1 MQRTT
6 KSVLSVISLLM
17 TVYMLIITIKD
28 ISDLYVTDFS
38 LTLLWL
44 ITILIFVQIVLF
56 LWKNNWI
63 ITAGIGIIAFILGV
77 ILVVNSTLGFTIVLI
92 NLIISVLLCV
102 YSLYN

>member
-1 MQRTT
+1 MQKTT
-6 KSVLSVISLLM
+6 KGVLAAISLLM

-44 ITILIFVQIVLF
+44 ITILTFVEIILF
-56 LWKNNWI
+56 FWKNNWM
-63 ITAGIGIIAFILGV
+63 ITAVIGIIVFILGI
-77 ILVVNSTLGFTIVLI
+77 ILFANGTLGFTVILI
-92 NLIISVLLCV
+92 NLIISVLLSV

>member
-1 MQRTT
+1 MQKTT
-6 KSVLSVISLLM
+6 KSVLATISLLM
-17 TVYMLIITIKD
+17 TIYMLIITIKD

-44 ITILIFVQIVLF
+44 ITILTLIEIILF
-56 LWKNNWI
+56 FWKNNWMI
-63 ITAGIGIIAFILGV
+63 NTVIGIIVFILGI
-77 ILVVNSTLGFTIVLI
+77 ILVANGILGFAIILI

>member
-1 MQRTT
+1 MQKTT
-6 KSVLSVISLLM
+6 KGVLAAISLLM

-44 ITILIFVQIVLF
+44 ITILTFVEIILF
-56 LWKNNWI
+56 FWKNNWM
-63 ITAGIGIIAFILGV
+63 ITAVIGIIVFILGI
-77 ILVVNSTLGFTIVLI
+77 ILVANGTLGFTIILI
-92 NLIISVLLCV
+92 NLIISVLLSV

>member
-1 MQRTT
+1 MQKTT
-6 KSVLSVISLLM
+6 KGVLSAISLLM

-44 ITILIFVQIVLF
+44 ITILTFVEIILF
-56 LWKNNWI
+56 FWKNNWM
-63 ITAGIGIIAFILGV
+63 ITAVIGIIVFILGI
-77 ILVVNSTLGFTIVLI
+77 ILVANGTLGFTVILI
-92 NLIISVLLCV
+92 NLIISVLLSV

>member
-1 MQRTT
+1 MQKTT
-6 KSVLSVISLLM
+6 KGVFAAISLLM

-44 ITILIFVQIVLF
+44 ITILTFVEIILF
-56 LWKNNWI
+56 FWKNNWM
-63 ITAGIGIIAFILGV
+63 ITAVIGIIIFILGI
-77 ILVVNSTLGFTIVLI
+77 ILIANGTLGFTIILI
-92 NLIISVLLCV
+92 NLIISVLLSV

>member
-1 MQRTT
+1 MQKTT
-6 KSVLSVISLLM
+6 KGVLAAISLLM

-44 ITILIFVQIVLF
+44 ITILTFVEIILF
-56 LWKNNWI
+56 FWKNNWM
-63 ITAGIGIIAFILGV
+63 ITAVIGIIVFILGI
-77 ILVVNSTLGFTIVLI
+77 ILIANGTLGFTIILI
-92 NLIISVLLCV
+92 NLIISVLLSV

>member
-1 MQRTT
+1 MQKTT
-6 KSVLSVISLLM
+6 KGVLAAISLLM

-44 ITILIFVQIVLF
+44 ITIFTFVEIFLF
-56 LWKNNWI
+56 FWKNNWM
-63 ITAGIGIIAFILGV
+63 ITAAIGIIVFILGI
-77 ILVVNSTLGFTIVLI
+77 ILIANGTLGFTIILI
-92 NLIISVLLCV
+92 NLIISVLLSV

>member
-1 MQRTT
+1 MQKTT
-6 KSVLSVISLLM
+6 KGVLAAISLLM

-44 ITILIFVQIVLF
+44 ITILTFVEIILF
-56 LWKNNWI
+56 FWKNNWM
-63 ITAGIGIIAFILGV
+63 ITAVIGIIVFILGI
-77 ILVVNSTLGFTIVLI
+77 ILVANGTLGFTVILI
-92 NLIISVLLCV
+92 NLIISVLLSV

>member
-1 MQRTT
+1 MQKTT
-6 KSVLSVISLLM
+6 KGVLTAISLLM

-44 ITILIFVQIVLF
+44 ITILTFVEIILF
-56 LWKNNWI
+56 FWKNNWM
-63 ITAGIGIIAFILGV
+63 ITAAIGIIVFILGI
-77 ILVVNSTLGFTIVLI
+77 ILIANGTLGFTIILI
-92 NLIISVLLCV
+92 NLIISVLLSV

>member
-1 MQRTT
+1 MQKTT
-6 KSVLSVISLLM
+6 KGVLAAISLLM

-44 ITILIFVQIVLF
+44 ITILTLVEIVLF
-56 LWKNNWI
+56 FWKHNWMI
-63 ITAGIGIIAFILGV
+63 NAALGIIVFILGI
-77 ILVVNSTLGFTIVLI
+77 ILFANGTLVFTIILI

>member
-1 MQRTT
+1 MQKTT
-6 KSVLSVISLLM
+6 KGVLAAISLLM

-44 ITILIFVQIVLF
+44 ITILTFVEIILF
-56 LWKNNWI
+56 FWKNNWM
-63 ITAGIGIIAFILGV
+63 ITAAIGIIVFILGI
-77 ILVVNSTLGFTIVLI
+77 ILIANGTLGFTIILI
-92 NLIISVLLCV
+92 NLIISVLLSV

>member
-1 MQRTT
+1 MQKTT
-6 KSVLSVISLLM
+6 KGVLAAISLLM

-44 ITILIFVQIVLF
+44 ITILTLIEIVLF
-56 LWKNNWI
+56 FWKNNWM
-63 ITAGIGIIAFILGV
+63 ITAVIGIIVLILGI
-77 ILVVNSTLGFTIVLI
+77 ILIANGTLGFTIILI
-92 NLIISVLLCV
+92 NLIISVLLSV

>member
-1 MQRTT
+1 MQKTT
-6 KSVLSVISLLM
+6 KGVLAAISLLM

-44 ITILIFVQIVLF
+44 ITILTFVEIILF
-56 LWKNNWI
+56 FWKNNWM
-63 ITAGIGIIAFILGV
+63 ITAAIGIIVFILGI
-77 ILVVNSTLGFTIVLI
+77 ILIANGTLGFTILLI
-92 NLIISVLLCV
+92 NLIISVLLSV

>member
-1 MQRTT
+1 MQKTT
-6 KSVLSVISLLM
+6 KGVLAAISLLM

-44 ITILIFVQIVLF
+44 ITILTLIEIILF
-56 LWKNNWI
+56 FWKHNWM
-63 ITAGIGIIAFILGV
+63 ITAVIGII
-77 ILVVNSTLGFTIVLI
+77 LVANGTLGFTIILI
-92 NLIISVLLCV
+92 NLIISVLLSV

>member
-1 MQRTT
+1 MQKTT
-6 KSVLSVISLLM
+6 KGVLSAISLLM

-44 ITILIFVQIVLF
+44 ITILTFVEIILF
-56 LWKNNWI
+56 FWKHNWM
-63 ITAGIGIIAFILGV
+63 ITALIGIIVFILGI
-77 ILVVNSTLGFTIVLI
+77 ILVANGTLGFTIILI
-92 NLIISVLLCV
+92 NLIISVLLSV

>member
-1 MQRTT
+1 MQKTT
-6 KSVLSVISLLM
+6 KGVLAAISLLM

-44 ITILIFVQIVLF
+44 ITILTFVEIILF
-56 LWKNNWI
+56 FWKNNWMI
-63 ITAGIGIIAFILGV
+63 PAVIGIIVFILGI
-77 ILVVNSTLGFTIVLI
+77 ILVANGTLGFTIILI
-92 NLIISVLLCV
+92 NLIISVLLSV

>member
-1 MQRTT
+1 MQKTT
-6 KSVLSVISLLM
+6 KGVLAAISLLM

-44 ITILIFVQIVLF
+44 ITILTLIEIILF
-56 LWKNNWI
+56 FWKNNWM
-63 ITAGIGIIAFILGV
+63 ITAAIGIIVFILGI
-77 ILVVNSTLGFTIVLI
+77 ILIANGTLGFTIILI
-92 NLIISVLLCV
+92 NLIISVLLSV

>member
-1 MQRTT
+1 MQKTT
-6 KSVLSVISLLM
+6 KGVLAAISLLM

-44 ITILIFVQIVLF
+44 ITILTLIEIVLF
-56 LWKNNWI
+56 FWKKDWLIN
-63 ITAGIGIIAFILGV
+63 AVIGIIVFILGI
-77 ILVVNSTLGFTIVLI
+77 ILVVNGTLGFTIILI
-92 NLIISVLLCV
+92 NLIISVLLSV